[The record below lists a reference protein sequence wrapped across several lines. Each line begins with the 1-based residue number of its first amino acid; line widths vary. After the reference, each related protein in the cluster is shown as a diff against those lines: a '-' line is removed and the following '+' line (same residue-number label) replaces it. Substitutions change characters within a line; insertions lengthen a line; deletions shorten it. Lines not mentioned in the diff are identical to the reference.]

1 MFEKKFNWKVYFFI
15 LLFGGT
21 VALVAKAMFLTAT
34 NQVMDENGA
43 PLHPI
48 LIGLICVLGSL
59 ACSTYLITFVTLLTQ
74 VISHRNVA
82 FRIDEAGIHNTVVC
96 IYLLAFVVVAK
107 VKFIPWHAV
116 HYIDR
121 DKDSIYIRVR
131 TRQISA
137 SFIGKIIIGLLGY
150 HFCYSFTSKK
160 LSQEEM
166 NIISSY
172 CTNQSSIQSL
182 HDVFRV
188 L

>member
-1 MFEKKFNWKVYFFI
+1 M
-15 LLFGGT
+15 
-21 VALVAKAMFLTAT
+21 A
-34 NQVMDENGA
+34 
-43 PLHPI
+43 
-48 LIGLICVLGSL
+48 S
-59 ACSTYLITFVTLLTQ
+59 
-74 VISHRNVA
+74 
-82 FRIDEAGIHNTVVC
+82 VC
-96 IYLLAFVVVAK
+96 IYLLAFLVVAK

-182 HDVFRV
+182 HDIFRV